1 MKLLI
6 RHSDKVVGVFFLVGT
21 LFLVGALTFVGV
33 NKRWFQRDLEYL
45 SYFDTANG
53 LSTGLALEYRGFA
66 IGRVKSLHLG
76 DGDQVQVVF
85 SVFHEYADRIVE
97 GSVVELAVQ
106 PLGFGSNLFFYP
118 GTGGGPSLPPGSTI
132 VSTDLPLGRQLVIEG
147 KVDRPQ
153 RRDEVATLIAS
164 LPPLLGQVEGLVR
177 NLDKVLV
184 HVDQE
189 LMGGTAEPGDGLLA
203 TVDATVQEFGDL
215 ARRFETLSLGL
226 DPMLES
232 LTALAQQLEDP
243 HGLIPTLMG
252 NEGSA
257 AQFFQDNAQLYQG
270 LLSTMAELQEM
281 MIFLKGTTPDLS
293 ILLDETTSML
303 VESEQVLQGLKNN
316 PLLRGGIPPRT
327 EHSGN
332 FGGYRQEDK

>member
-21 LFLVGALTFVGV
+21 LFLLGALTFVGV

-45 SYFDTANG
+45 SYFNTANG

-66 IGRVKSLHLG
+66 IGRVKSLDLG

-85 SVFHEYADRIVE
+85 SVFHEYADRIVQ

-118 GTGGGPSLPPGSTI
+118 GMGGGPPLPPGSTI

-153 RRDEVATLIAS
+153 RRDEVTTLIAS

-177 NLDKVLV
+177 NLDRLLV
-184 HVDQE
+184 RMDQE
-189 LMGGTAEPGDGLLA
+189 LTGQAEQPGEGLLA
-203 TVDATVQEFGDL
+203 TVDETLQEFGDL
-215 ARRFETLSLGL
+215 ARRFEALTLGV
-226 DPMLES
+226 DPLLES
-232 LTALAQQLEDP
+232 LTILAQQLEDP

-257 AQFFQDNAQLYQG
+257 AQFFQDNAQLYQN

-281 MIFLKGTTPDLS
+281 MVFLKGTTPDLS
-293 ILLDETTSML
+293 VLLDETTSML

-316 PLLRGGIPPRT
+316 PLLRGGIPPQT
-327 EHSGN
+327 ERSGN
-332 FGGYRQEDK
+332 FGGYRQEEK